1 MSSQDSQDAQESSRQ
16 EEEAQKEQEN
26 EPSTTSVSVAVGTED
41 LNPESTTS
49 QAEPTASTSRGT
61 GEPEA
66 EGSKGPKTCGV
77 CGDKAKSMH
86 FGGLSCDSC
95 KAFFRRAVHNDAFM
109 NFTCPYDGNC
119 AINIAS
125 RKCCQ
130 YCRYKKCTSIG
141 MERAWVMSE
150 EDRAQLMKQRA
161 ERKAKQGD
169 DGKKGLKDGKREL
182 VPYEPDM
189 ATMLNYMTE
198 QERDEVEQAVRNYQL
213 AYHDVPYKNDLKQC
227 NVGRPSVQIINMF
240 TTVVRRFAYFARL
253 FPDFC
258 ELPSQDQGSLL
269 RGGILEM
276 SLIRGVQSF
285 DTDNNRWPNTREQI
299 YKDAPTLRV
308 EDMKKLVSCELY
320 DMHMKFIFSMK
331 DLNVDEPVM
340 MLLLLIVL
348 FTSDRP
354 GLQEATRVQ
363 GRQDHY
369 LQLIRKYMN
378 WRYGPHNA
386 TIMYPRLLIKLT
398 DLRELNDQHNE
409 YNLKLAKQEVAEI
422 QMQLGQ
428 LNLNPYT
435 EWPHIMQHPSVS
447 GSSSDPQARARATA
461 GVFQRPPSVTSA
473 MAAAATQAA
482 STSKS
487 GMGGQAEGAGGD
499 GGAGAGAAAAAAAAA
514 AMASMDFEQL
524 ANNPSFQKMIMQQ
537 FQKSIMNVLSSP
549 NFGLGNLLPDG
560 RSGQAPLQSDA
571 PQQQLQPPP
580 AQPPAQ
586 APAIAQHLIQQ
597 QKMQQQQ
604 QQQSQSAGGQAPGT
618 SQGGPSGFQ
627 SSDLMTQLD
636 YLETNQPGN
645 LQSIKQSQ
653 QAFQQL
659 EHQLMSNIGGYGSY
673 GEHTQHQLQQQYQQ
687 AQQQALMQ
695 QQQQHLGHQQELPE
709 AMMIIPK
716 EEPATPSPPGVQHIP
731 QPQPEHHILFEEQ
744 HVAMRQVRQH
754 MSAMHH
760 SPPTQRQ
767 PQRPHPA
774 STAAAAAAAAEEG
787 DEGEISTPQKRSSL
801 SDIGGLFQ
809 FRTLLE
815 EFATL
820 DNPEQL
826 EQVKQILGP
835 NLVTS
840 LQQKLIASSQS
851 ASETSHHAPQHPP
864 QHQHPPSHAPQHQ
877 HPSSHAPQHQHP
889 PSHAPQH
896 QPPPLPPHHQPQ
908 PQPPSAQHHHQP
920 MPHAAGPPQPP
931 PPPHHHMY
939 MSEGAYP
946 YFPGGEYAGPP
957 MGAGYQGPSTSYP
970 SSTHVTPPPPQY
982 VATEPS
988 SFCRS
993 QHRITPPVMGGG
1005 DAPAPSTS
1013 FIPPDNTGVVYQYHP
1028 DVVHNVTTTN

>member
-1 MSSQDSQDAQESSRQ
+1 MSSQDSQDAQESSQ
-16 EEEAQKEQEN
+16 QEEAQQEKQN
-26 EPSTTSVSVAVGTED
+26 EPSTTSVSIAVGTED
-41 LNPESTTS
+41 LNPATTTS
-49 QAEPTASTSRGT
+49 APQPEPTEASTSRGT
-61 GEPEA
+61 GDSESDA
-66 EGSKGPKTCGV
+66 SKGPKTCGV

-95 KAFFRRAVHNDAFM
+95 KAFFRRAVHNDAFT

-119 AINIAS
+119 VINIAS

-161 ERKAKQGD
+161 ERRAKQGED
-169 DGKKGLKDGKREL
+169 SKKGLKEGKREL
-182 VPYEPDM
+182 LPYEPDM

-213 AYHDVPYKNDLKQC
+213 AYHDVPYKNDLKQF

-285 DTDNNRWPNTREQI
+285 DTDNNRWPNTKEQI

-340 MLLLLIVL
+340 MMLLLIVL

-354 GLQEATRVQ
+354 GLQETARIQ
-363 GRQDHY
+363 ARQDHY

-435 EWPHIMQHPSVS
+435 EWPHLMQHPSVS
-447 GSSSDPQARARATA
+447 GSSSDPQARARASA
-461 GVFQRPPSVTSA
+461 GVFQMPPAVTSA
-473 MAAAATQAA
+473 MAASASQAA

-487 GMGGQAEGAGGD
+487 GMGGLAEGVGGE
-499 GGAGAGAAAAAAAAA
+499 GGAGAGATAAAAAAA

-549 NFGLGNLLPDG
+549 NFGLGSLLPDG

-571 PQQQLQPPP
+571 PQQQLQPPA
-580 AQPPAQ
+580 AQPAAQ
-586 APAIAQHLIQQ
+586 APSIAQHILQQ

-604 QQQSQSAGGQAPGT
+604 QSQGGGGQAPGA
-618 SQGGPSGFQ
+618 SQGGPSGFP

-645 LQSIKQSQ
+645 LQSIQQSQ

-659 EHQLMSNIGGYGSY
+659 EHQLMSNIGSYGSY

-709 AMMIIPK
+709 AMLVIPK
-716 EEPATPSPPGVQHIP
+716 EEPTTPSPPGVQHLP
-731 QPQPEHHILFEEQ
+731 QPQPEHHLLYEGQ
-744 HVAMRQVRQH
+744 HVALRQARQH
-754 MSAMHH
+754 LPAAHH
-760 SPPTQRQ
+760 SPPAQRQ
-767 PQRPHPA
+767 QQRPH
-774 STAAAAAAAAEEG
+774 AAEAEG
-787 DEGEISTPQKRSSL
+787 SGEEGVSTPQKRSSL
-801 SDIGGLFQ
+801 SDLGGLFQ

-835 NLVTS
+835 DLVSS
-840 LQQKLIASSQS
+840 LQQKLIASSAQ
-851 ASETSHHAPQHPP
+851 AQAAAEAQHHS
-864 QHQHPPSHAPQHQ
+864 QHQQPPSHAPQH
-877 HPSSHAPQHQHP
+877 HPPPPPQHP
-889 PSHAPQH
+889 PPHHPPPAQH
-896 QPPPLPPHHQPQ
+896 QQ
-908 PQPPSAQHHHQP
+908 S
-920 MPHAAGPPQPP
+920 M
-931 PPPHHHMY
+931 PHHHMY
-939 MSEGAYP
+939 LSEGAYP
-946 YFPGGEYAGPP
+946 YYPSGEYPGPP
-957 MGAGYQGPSTSYP
+957 MGAAYQGASTSYA
-970 SSTHVTPPPPQY
+970 SSAHATSPPPQY
-982 VATEPS
+982 SAAEPS

-1013 FIPPDNTGVVYQYHP
+1013 FMPPDNTGVVYQYHP
-1028 DVVHNVTTTN
+1028 DVVQNVTTTN

>member
-1 MSSQDSQDAQESSRQ
+1 MDPPTSSGISQSSMSSQDSQDAQESSQ
-16 EEEAQKEQEN
+16 QEEAQQEKQN
-26 EPSTTSVSVAVGTED
+26 EPSTTSVSIAVGTED
-41 LNPESTTS
+41 LNPATTTS
-49 QAEPTASTSRGT
+49 APQPEPTASTSRGT
-61 GEPEA
+61 GDSESDA
-66 EGSKGPKTCGV
+66 SKGPKTCGV

-95 KAFFRRAVHNDAFM
+95 KAFFRRAVHNDAFT

-119 AINIAS
+119 VINIAS

-161 ERKAKQGD
+161 ERRAKQGED
-169 DGKKGLKDGKREL
+169 SKKGLKEGKREL
-182 VPYEPDM
+182 LPYEPDM

-213 AYHDVPYKNDLKQC
+213 AYHDVPYKNDLKQF

-285 DTDNNRWPNTREQI
+285 DTDNNRWPNTKEQI

-340 MLLLLIVL
+340 MMLLLIVL

-354 GLQEATRVQ
+354 GLQETARIQ
-363 GRQDHY
+363 ARQDHY

-435 EWPHIMQHPSVS
+435 EWPHLMQHPSVS
-447 GSSSDPQARARATA
+447 GSSSDPQARARASA
-461 GVFQRPPSVTSA
+461 GVFQMPPAVTSA
-473 MAAAATQAA
+473 MAASASQAA
-482 STSKS
+482 STSK
-487 GMGGQAEGAGGD
+487 GVMGGLAEGVGGE
-499 GGAGAGAAAAAAAAA
+499 GGAGAGATAAAAAAA

-549 NFGLGNLLPDG
+549 NFGLGSLLPDG

-571 PQQQLQPPP
+571 PQQQLQPPA
-580 AQPPAQ
+580 AQPAAQ
-586 APAIAQHLIQQ
+586 APSIAQHILQQ

-604 QQQSQSAGGQAPGT
+604 QQQSQGGGGQAPGA
-618 SQGGPSGFQ
+618 SQGGPSGFP

-645 LQSIKQSQ
+645 LQSIQQSQ

-659 EHQLMSNIGGYGSY
+659 EHQLMSNIGSYGSY

-709 AMMIIPK
+709 AMLVIPK
-716 EEPATPSPPGVQHIP
+716 EEPTTPSPPGVQHLP
-731 QPQPEHHILFEEQ
+731 QPQPEHHLLYEGQ
-744 HVAMRQVRQH
+744 HVALRQARQH
-754 MSAMHH
+754 LPAAHH
-760 SPPTQRQ
+760 SPPAQRQ
-767 PQRPHPA
+767 QQRPH
-774 STAAAAAAAAEEG
+774 AAEAEG
-787 DEGEISTPQKRSSL
+787 AGEEGVSTPQKRSSL
-801 SDIGGLFQ
+801 SDLGGLFQ

-835 NLVTS
+835 DLVSS
-840 LQQKLIASSQS
+840 LQQKLIASSAQAQAAAEAQHHS
-851 ASETSHHAPQHPP
+851 QHQQPPPHAPQHHPPPPP
-864 QHQHPPSHAPQHQ
+864 QHPPPHHPPP
-877 HPSSHAPQHQHP
+877 HPH
-889 PSHAPQH
+889 
-896 QPPPLPPHHQPQ
+896 PPPLPPHHQP
-908 PQPPSAQHHHQP
+908 
-920 MPHAAGPPQPP
+920 PQPP
-931 PPPHHHMY
+931 PPAQHQQSMPHHHMY
-939 MSEGAYP
+939 LSEGAYP
-946 YFPGGEYAGPP
+946 YYPSGEYPGPP
-957 MGAGYQGPSTSYP
+957 MGAAYQGASTSYA
-970 SSTHVTPPPPQY
+970 SSAHATSPPPQY
-982 VATEPS
+982 SAAEPS

-1013 FIPPDNTGVVYQYHP
+1013 FMPPDNTGVVYQYHP
-1028 DVVHNVTTTN
+1028 DVVQNVTTTN

>member
-1 MSSQDSQDAQESSRQ
+1 MDETSTEMDPTTSSGISQSSMSSQDTQDTQESTKQ
-16 EEEAQKEQEN
+16 EEAQQEKQN
-26 EPSTTSVSVAVGTED
+26 EPSTTSVSIAVGTED
-41 LNPESTTS
+41 LNPASTTSQAS
-49 QAEPTASTSRGT
+49 QAEPTASTSRSAADS
-61 GEPEA
+61 ESD
-66 EGSKGPKTCGV
+66 GSKGPKTCGV

-109 NFTCPYDGNC
+109 NFTCPYDGHC
-119 AINIAS
+119 VINIAS

-169 DGKKGLKDGKREL
+169 EAKKGPKEGKREL
-182 VPYEPDM
+182 IPYEPDM
-189 ATMLNYMTE
+189 ANMLNYMTE

-213 AYHDVPYKNDLKQC
+213 AYQDVPYKNDLKQFQRGSSQRADYQH
-227 NVGRPSVQIINMF
+227 VYHGRSAV
-240 TTVVRRFAYFARL
+240 RL
-253 FPDFC
+253 FC
-258 ELPSQDQGSLL
+258 EAVPGFLRSACIVSIRNNTQTKRDQGSLL

-285 DTDNNRWPNTREQI
+285 DTDNNRWPNTKEQI

-354 GLQEATRVQ
+354 GLQETARIQ
-363 GRQDHY
+363 ARQDHY

-447 GSSSDPQARARATA
+447 GSSSDPQARTRVTA
-461 GVFQRPPSVTSA
+461 GVFQMPPAVTSA
-473 MAAAATQAA
+473 MAASASQAA
-482 STSKS
+482 STSKG
-487 GMGGQAEGAGGD
+487 GMGGLAEGVGGD
-499 GGAGAGAAAAAAAAA
+499 AGAGAGATAAAAAAAA

-549 NFGLGNLLPDG
+549 NFGLGSLLPDG
-560 RSGQAPLQSDA
+560 RSGQLPLQSDA
-571 PQQQLQPPP
+571 AQQQLQPPA
-580 AQPPAQ
+580 AQPAAQ
-586 APAIAQHLIQQ
+586 APAIAQHILQQ

-604 QQQSQSAGGQAPGT
+604 QSQSGGGQAPGA

-645 LQSIKQSQ
+645 LQSIQQSQ

-673 GEHTQHQLQQQYQQ
+673 GEHSQHPLQQQYQQ

-695 QQQQHLGHQQELPE
+695 QQQHLGHQQELPE
-709 AMMIIPK
+709 AMLIIPK
-716 EEPATPSPPGVQHIP
+716 EEPTTPSPPGVQHIP
-731 QPQPEHHILFEEQ
+731 HPQPEHHILYEEQ
-744 HVAMRQVRQH
+744 HVAMRQARQH
-754 MSAMHH
+754 MPALHH

-767 PQRPHPA
+767 RPHAA
-774 STAAAAAAAAEEG
+774 SAEPEEAGEEG
-787 DEGEISTPQKRSSL
+787 GSTSQKRSSL

-835 NLVTS
+835 DLVSS
-840 LQQKLIASSQS
+840 LQQKLIASSAQ
-851 ASETSHHAPQHPP
+851 AQAAAAQAHHHPSTNSHPP
-864 QHQHPPSHAPQHQ
+864 TPPTTTPLRRSTFPPSTTLLRCPPTITRRCRRCPPRSTSSRCRTPQRRHTTTCTCRRALTRTTRAASTQGRRWAPPTRAPRRPTRPPRTPRPRR
-877 HPSSHAPQHQHP
+877 PSTARRSHR
-889 PSHAPQH
+889 
-896 QPPPLPPHHQPQ
+896 
-908 PQPPSAQHHHQP
+908 PSA
-920 MPHAAGPPQPP
+920 
-931 PPPHHHMY
+931 
-939 MSEGAYP
+939 GA
-946 YFPGGEYAGPP
+946 
-957 MGAGYQGPSTSYP
+957 ST
-970 SSTHVTPPPPQY
+970 
-982 VATEPS
+982 E
-988 SFCRS
+988 
-993 QHRITPPVMGGG
+993 
-1005 DAPAPSTS
+1005 
-1013 FIPPDNTGVVYQYHP
+1013 
-1028 DVVHNVTTTN
+1028 

>member
-1 MSSQDSQDAQESSRQ
+1 MDPPTSSGISQSSMSSQDSQDAQESSQ
-16 EEEAQKEQEN
+16 QEEAQQEKQN
-26 EPSTTSVSVAVGTED
+26 EPSTTSVSIAVGTED
-41 LNPESTTS
+41 LNPATTTS
-49 QAEPTASTSRGT
+49 APQPEPTASTSRGT
-61 GEPEA
+61 GDSESDA
-66 EGSKGPKTCGV
+66 SKGPKTCGV

-95 KAFFRRAVHNDAFM
+95 KAFFRRAVHNDAFT

-119 AINIAS
+119 VINIAS

-161 ERKAKQGD
+161 ERRAKQGED
-169 DGKKGLKDGKREL
+169 SKKGLKEGKREL
-182 VPYEPDM
+182 LPYEPDM

-213 AYHDVPYKNDLKQC
+213 AYHDVPYKNDLKQF

-285 DTDNNRWPNTREQI
+285 DTDNNRWPNTKEQI

-340 MLLLLIVL
+340 MMLLLIVL

-354 GLQEATRVQ
+354 GLQETARIQ
-363 GRQDHY
+363 ARQDHY

-409 YNLKLAKQEVAEI
+409 YNLKLAKQE
-422 QMQLGQ
+422 
-428 LNLNPYT
+428 
-435 EWPHIMQHPSVS
+435 
-447 GSSSDPQARARATA
+447 ARARASA
-461 GVFQRPPSVTSA
+461 GVFQMPPAVTSA
-473 MAAAATQAA
+473 MAASASQAA
-482 STSKS
+482 STSK
-487 GMGGQAEGAGGD
+487 GVMGGLAEGVGGE
-499 GGAGAGAAAAAAAAA
+499 GGAGAGATAAAAAAA

-549 NFGLGNLLPDG
+549 NFGLGSLLPDG

-571 PQQQLQPPP
+571 PQQQLQPPA
-580 AQPPAQ
+580 AQPAAQ
-586 APAIAQHLIQQ
+586 APSIAQHILQQ

-604 QQQSQSAGGQAPGT
+604 QQQSQGGGGQAPGA
-618 SQGGPSGFQ
+618 SQGGPSGFP

-645 LQSIKQSQ
+645 LQSIQQSQ

-659 EHQLMSNIGGYGSY
+659 EHQLMSNIGSYGSY

-709 AMMIIPK
+709 AMLVIPK
-716 EEPATPSPPGVQHIP
+716 EEPTTPSPPGVQHLP
-731 QPQPEHHILFEEQ
+731 QPQPEHHLLYEGQ
-744 HVAMRQVRQH
+744 HVALRQARQH
-754 MSAMHH
+754 LPAAHH
-760 SPPTQRQ
+760 SPPAQRQ
-767 PQRPHPA
+767 QQRPH
-774 STAAAAAAAAEEG
+774 AAEAEG
-787 DEGEISTPQKRSSL
+787 AGEEGVSTPQKRSSL
-801 SDIGGLFQ
+801 SDLGGLFQ

-835 NLVTS
+835 DLVSS
-840 LQQKLIASSQS
+840 LQQKLIASSAQAQAAAEAQHHS
-851 ASETSHHAPQHPP
+851 QHQQPPPHAPQHHPPPPP
-864 QHQHPPSHAPQHQ
+864 QHPPPHHPPP
-877 HPSSHAPQHQHP
+877 HPH
-889 PSHAPQH
+889 
-896 QPPPLPPHHQPQ
+896 PPPLPPHHQP
-908 PQPPSAQHHHQP
+908 
-920 MPHAAGPPQPP
+920 PQPP
-931 PPPHHHMY
+931 PPAQHQQSMPHHHMY
-939 MSEGAYP
+939 LSEGAYP
-946 YFPGGEYAGPP
+946 YYPSGEYPGPP
-957 MGAGYQGPSTSYP
+957 MGAAYQGASTSYA
-970 SSTHVTPPPPQY
+970 SSAHATSPPPQY
-982 VATEPS
+982 SAAEPS

-1013 FIPPDNTGVVYQYHP
+1013 FMPPDNTGVVYQYHP
-1028 DVVHNVTTTN
+1028 DVVQNVTTTN